1 MSSREIMQYDQSN
14 GSEKK
19 IGDYLCKFD
28 VCLVVVVEIF
38 TLTNIFI
45 FVCREDESNDYFLE
59 EFPLR
64 QEEI

>member
-1 MSSREIMQYDQSN
+1 MSSRKMMQYDQSN
-14 GSEKK
+14 GNEKK

-45 FVCREDESNDYFLE
+45 FVCREDESNDYCLE
-59 EFPLR
+59 ECPSR